1 MVENVEDAILGKLL
15 TIIKKE
21 LKMAIDLSE
30 FKPDFTPIEMMKMGV
45 FGGAYFKEAKPEDFK
60 GMNDSIVKMAKT
72 QVGPFDAKNNK
83 YGVKAGLPKSEWVKA
98 GWIFP
103 EDPLGWF
110 QWYCR
115 YYSGRRHKRDEY
127 HIKKWINYKK
137 RWKGR
142 KKMSDV
148 IRQGLIQ
155 WAIKP

>member
-1 MVENVEDAILGKLL
+1 
-15 TIIKKE
+15 
-21 LKMAIDLSE
+21 MAIDLSD
-30 FKPDFTPIEMMKMGV
+30 FKPDYTPIQMINLGV
-45 FGGAYFKEAKPEDFK
+45 FGGAYFEKADPEDFK
-60 GMNDSIVKMAKT
+60 DMNESIIEAAKT
-72 QVGPFDAKNNK
+72 QVGPFNVQNNHFK
-83 YGVKAGLPKSEWVKA
+83 VKAGLPKSEWVKA

-127 HIKKWINYKK
+127 QMKKWIKYKK

-148 IRQGLIQ
+148 IRQSLLQ
-155 WAIKP
+155 WACKS